1 MVASID
7 NPKSLLE
14 AMRFYTP
21 EAADAYVRSIKWPEG
36 PVCPRCGSVKVGTV
50 KGRRVHQCRE
60 RECRKQFSLTTDTI
74 MEGTHLRLDQWALA
88 VWMIVNCRNGV
99 SSCEIARAI
108 DCKQQSA
115 WHLLHRVRHVM
126 EQGDEGMMGT
136 KAGAVEAD
144 WTYVGGRVENMNHAR
159 RKRVKAAGFWN
170 SKAIVHAMKDR
181 RAGTVRAS
189 VMPDASRH
197 PIKAEFGDHL
207 AHGARLYT
215 DESWSYGWTGYNYR
229 HQTVNHSRDEYVRG
243 EVHTNGCENFFKCLR
258 MGLKGTYVRAT
269 PEHLQ
274 AYVDESV
281 FRFNHR
287 KEGEWARFHA
297 VMLRIV
303 GRRLTYSTLTD
314 GAVR

>member
-1 MVASID
+1 
-7 NPKSLLE
+7 
-14 AMRFYTP
+14 MRFYTP
-21 EAADAYVRSIKWPEG
+21 EAAESYVRAIKWPTG
-36 PVCPRCGSVKVGTV
+36 PECPRCGSTNVGTV
-50 KGRRVHQCRE
+50 KARRVCQCRE
-60 RECRKQFSLTTDTI
+60 KGCRKQFSLTTDTI
-74 MEGTHLRLDQWALA
+74 REGTHLRLDQWCLA

-126 EQGDEGMMGT
+126 EQTDEGMMGT
-136 KAGAVEAD
+136 KTGTVEAD
-144 WTYVGGRVENMNHAR
+144 WTYVGGMVGHMSHAR
-159 RKRVKAAGFWN
+159 RERAKKRPYWG
-170 SKAIVHAMKDR
+170 KAIVHAMKDR
-181 RAGTVRAS
+181 RSGTVRAS

-207 AHGARLYT
+207 APGARLYT
-215 DESWSYGWTGYNYR
+215 DESWSYGWTGWDYQ
-229 HQTVNHSRDEYVRG
+229 HKTVNHSQEEYVRG
-243 EVHTNGCENFFKCLR
+243 EVHVNGCENWFKCLR

-287 KEGEWARFHA
+287 KEGEWTRFDA
-297 VMLRIV
+297 VMRRIV